1 MKRFLSGLVNVILW
15 VVCSVAVTVSVTS
28 WIQVKNGVKQPMIL
42 GYGFAVVET
51 GSMEPNVP
59 TGSLVVIHKTNEY
72 SVGDV
77 ITYEDYRGMSITHR
91 VKSIEN
97 GIVVTQGDANESADM
112 PFTEDVI
119 VGKVEMVVPKLG
131 SIIKVL
137 KTPWVVTVL
146 VGAVVIVIAWGFV
159 ARVFRKRK
167 TQRVVSP
174 DSINSESQCK

>member
-1 MKRFLSGLVNVILW
+1 MKKFLSGLVNVILW
-15 VVCSVAVTVSVTS
+15 VVCSIAVTVSVTS
-28 WIQVKNGVKQPMIL
+28 WIQVKNGIKQPMIF
-42 GYGFAVVET
+42 GYGLAVVET

-59 TGSLVVIHKTNEY
+59 TGSLVLIHKTDGY

-112 PFTEDVI
+112 PFIEDAI

-137 KTPWVVTVL
+137 KTPWVVTAL
-146 VGAVVIVIAWGFV
+146 VGTVVLVIAWGFV
-159 ARVFRKRK
+159 ARVFHKRK
-167 TQRVVSP
+167 VQRVAST
-174 DSINSESQCK
+174 DSVNSENQCK